1 MGTYGTILFRRLPY
15 FAVSGISSLPLQ
27 IIYGDKEENSLPP
40 FQGKDRQKKSINK
53 ARRLAMKMWSL
64 LQLADDRSVYGEK
77 KERGIYIEG
86 GRQRSRGIN
95 VDSAREEKKQLVPP
109 EIHHGRAN
117 NKEMEISILRV
128 CISIYLSISK
138 HPPAV
143 DRNLPVCW
151 SERSKLIQKKR
162 FLFLDMFIKPYISF
176 LSKKKKLFP

>member
-1 MGTYGTILFRRLPY
+1 
-15 FAVSGISSLPLQ
+15 
-27 IIYGDKEENSLPP
+27 
-40 FQGKDRQKKSINK
+40 
-53 ARRLAMKMWSL
+53 MKMWSL

-162 FLFLDMFIKPYISF
+162 FLFLDMFIKPYIFF
-176 LSKKKKLFP
+176 LVKKKKKLFPSLFFVCFCHFFFASIKTVYRQTGARCHCARNAKAERNMYTRSVTRSTNG